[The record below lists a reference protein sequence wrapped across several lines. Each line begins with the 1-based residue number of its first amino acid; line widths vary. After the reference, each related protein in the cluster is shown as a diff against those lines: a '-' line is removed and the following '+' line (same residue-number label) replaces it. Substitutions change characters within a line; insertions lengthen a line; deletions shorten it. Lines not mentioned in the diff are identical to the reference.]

1 MPYKTNSDFKPIVG
15 EYNNPKMFGKFVETL
30 GYKTVKQQIESFTPQ
45 AGSNVGSEFYD
56 TDEDDPVDDPS
67 LRIRDYDLAEI
78 GAEIARTQSRLTASA
93 RQAEKIQEKV
103 DGKTESGTEQTQVEK
118 T

>member
-1 MPYKTNSDFKPIVG
+1 MPYKTNSDFVPIVG
-15 EYNNPKMFGKFVETL
+15 EYNNPKIFGKFVETL

-56 TDEDDPVDDPS
+56 TDSDDPVEDPS

-78 GAEIARTQSRLTASA
+78 GAEIVKTEQRLTASA
-93 RQAEKIQEKV
+93 RQAARIQEKV
-103 DGKTESGTEQTQVEK
+103 DGKSESGTEQTSEEK